1 MYQLVVILKAINEI
15 ALLSLLA
22 QGILYLFAGAK
33 RDSNPVYFLFK
44 TITSPVF
51 KLARAVTPRIVLDQ
65 HIGFVA
71 LFLLIV
77 FEVLLIAAKFHLVIQ
92 ASGAAR

>member
-15 ALLSLLA
+15 ALLSLIA
-22 QGILYLFAGAK
+22 QGILYLFAGAR

-44 TITSPVF
+44 TITGPVF
-51 KLARAVTPRIVLDQ
+51 KLARAITPRIVLDQ

-77 FEVLLIAAKFHLVIQ
+77 FEVLLIMAKIHLVIQ
-92 ASGAAR
+92 ASGGVR